1 MELRLKPAFF
11 WPINST
17 IVRSLR
23 LSARSAWQRTVFRV
37 LWNISPHRT
46 IARAARL
53 LLTPPRGE
61 FSEDELAALEQAR
74 PLQVSLS
81 SGRLVAWRWGRANDP
96 AVVLVHGWGGRGT
109 QLRGFIDPLL
119 ERGFSVVAYDAP
131 GHGMTGGDES
141 SLPHILQALN
151 AVLDHLGPVHAIVGH
166 SVGGAMAT
174 IALARRPDLKRGVL
188 IAPPASLVDHTRRI
202 AAALRWPEALR
213 TATQRRIEARF
224 GVNWSEF
231 EAESVRGAQPVL
243 VIHDTGDREVAIGEG
258 LRHARNWPQGRL
270 LQTSGLGHRRV
281 LDDRL
286 VIEATVDFISG
297 AVS

>member
-1 MELRLKPAFF
+1 M
-11 WPINST
+11 
-17 IVRSLR
+17 
-23 LSARSAWQRTVFRV
+23 
-37 LWNISPHRT
+37 
-46 IARAARL
+46 
-53 LLTPPRGE
+53 
-61 FSEDELAALEQAR
+61 
-74 PLQVSLS
+74 
-81 SGRLVAWRWGRANDP
+81 
-96 AVVLVHGWGGRGT
+96 
-109 QLRGFIDPLL
+109 
-119 ERGFSVVAYDAP
+119 
-131 GHGMTGGDES
+131 
-141 SLPHILQALN
+141 
-151 AVLDHLGPVHAIVGH
+151 
-166 SVGGAMAT
+166 
-174 IALARRPDLKRGVL
+174 L